1 MPIMT
6 RTLRGLP
13 PILLGVMAACSPA
26 AEPRGSAAAAP
37 PPAVAATPVEGPRLS
52 FPLACVIGQTCEV
65 QNRVDIDPGPGAQD
79 YRCGTETYDAHN
91 GADIRLLD
99 MAAQRRGVEVL
110 AAAAGRVSRLR
121 DGVADI
127 SVKAAGA
134 PPVAGQEC
142 GNGVV
147 IDHGDGWET
156 QYCHLARGSVVVK
169 QGDTVVAG
177 QPIARV
183 GLSGNTE
190 YPHLHL
196 TVRKAGA
203 VIDPF
208 RPTPT
213 SARCDATSDGV
224 GLWEASAAK
233 AVTYKAGAVL
243 NVGFAAG
250 PVTMDAVEAGGVAAP
265 MTDGPA
271 LLAYVRAIN
280 LAGGDVQ
287 SLSLAGPDGAVLAH
301 TTLPALERSK
311 AQYLLYTG
319 KRTPAAG
326 WPGGRYVATYTVARG
341 GVVVLKRAF
350 ELAL

>member
-6 RTLRGLP
+6 RMLRSLP

-26 AEPRGSAAAAP
+26 AEPGGSAAAEPVLAAAP
-37 PPAVAATPVEGPRLS
+37 VDGPKLS

-65 QNRVDIDPGPGAQD
+65 QNHVDRDPGPGAQD
-79 YRCGTETYDAHN
+79 YRCGTETYDAHS
-91 GADIRLLD
+91 GTDMRLLD
-99 MAAQRRGVEVL
+99 LAAQARGVDVL
-110 AAAAGRVSRLR
+110 AAAPGRVTRLR
-121 DGVADI
+121 DGVVDI
-127 SVKAAGA
+127 SVKAVGA

-147 IDHGDGWET
+147 VDHGGGWET

-169 QGDTVVAG
+169 QGDAVVAG

-196 TVRKAGA
+196 TVRKGG
-203 VIDPF
+203 VVVDPY
-208 RPTPT
+208 RPAP
-213 SARCDATSDGV
+213 AACDPASGGG
-224 GLWEASAAK
+224 GLWDASAAK
-233 AVTYKAGAVL
+233 AVAYKAGAVL

-250 PVTMDAVEAGGVAAP
+250 PVTMGAVEAGGVAAP
-265 MTDGPA
+265 TAGGPA

-287 SLSLAGPDGAVLAH
+287 SLTLVDPDGTVLAH
-301 TTLPALERSK
+301 TTLEPLERSK

-326 WPGGRYVATYTVARG
+326 WRSGRYVATYTVSRG
-341 GVVVLKRAF
+341 GAVVLKRAF

>member
-6 RTLRGLP
+6 RTLRSLP
-13 PILLGVMAACSPA
+13 PLLLGVMAACSPA
-26 AEPRGSAAAAP
+26 AEPGSSAAAAP
-37 PPAVAATPVEGPRLS
+37 PAAVATIQGPRLS

-65 QNRVDIDPGPGAQD
+65 QNHVDIDPGPGAQD

-91 GADIRLLD
+91 GVDIRLLD
-99 MAAQRRGVEVL
+99 MAAQKRGVEVM

-127 SVKAAGA
+127 SVKAADA

-169 QGDTVVAG
+169 QGDAVVAG

-208 RPTPT
+208 RPAPAL
-213 SARCDATSDGV
+213 ARCDAASNGA
-224 GLWEASAAK
+224 GLWDQAAVK
-233 AVTYKAGAVL
+233 AVAYKGGAVL

-250 PVTMDAVEAGGVAAP
+250 PVTMDAVEAAGVAAP
-265 MTDGPA
+265 TTGGPA

-280 LAGGDVQ
+280 LADGDIQ

-301 TTLPALERSK
+301 TTLPPLERSK

-319 KRTPAAG
+319 KRTPTAG
-326 WPGGRYVATYTVARG
+326 WPPGRYVATYTVTRG
-341 GVVVLKRAF
+341 GAVVLRRAF